1 MIVRVALSPY
11 NSIFKLNNDDGDK
24 KKKKWT
30 RIGGSER
37 LDGGES
43 VGCSGFT

>member
-1 MIVRVALSPY
+1 MIVRFTLSPY
-11 NSIFKLNNDDGDK
+11 NSIFKLNTDDGD
-24 KKKKWT
+24 KKKWT

-37 LDGGES
+37 FDGGES